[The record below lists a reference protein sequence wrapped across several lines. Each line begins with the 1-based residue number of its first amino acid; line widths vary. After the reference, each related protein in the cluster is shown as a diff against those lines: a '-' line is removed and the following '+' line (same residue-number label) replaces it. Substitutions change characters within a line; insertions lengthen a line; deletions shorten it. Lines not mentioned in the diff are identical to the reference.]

1 MQLTADE
8 KLRKA
13 HKDIMRDRHA
23 YVAAGTMLL
32 GESTIVDDIP
42 TARTDGR
49 NKQYGRQFMESLSVQ
64 EVAGI
69 VLHEAV
75 HIMLRHIPRH
85 RDLIKEN
92 AQLANIAFDYV
103 DNAFIRSLPSYGTT
117 FVLPEGHLYDEQF
130 KDMTVRQVYEI
141 LKKENEGGNGFG
153 GRCNGQTLDDHDT
166 SVIESLSD
174 AERGEL
180 EKIVTDAIQQS
191 VILAGMNGVD
201 VPRAIIDAITPEVD
215 WREAMREFVS
225 ETMRGRDDHTFTM
238 FNRKRLVDELYMPS
252 VISERVGDVI
262 IAIDTSGSIGQ
273 RELSEFMNYMGM
285 LCDQVEPD
293 SVTVLW
299 WDMKVQGTQKLT
311 SAYGNL
317 KEVLKP
323 MGGGGTYVSC
333 VSKYIIDNKISADCI
348 VVLTDGYVESQIK
361 WETSIPTL
369 WVSTRSNMAI
379 PKGKFVKLIQS

>member
-8 KLRKA
+8 KLRAA
-13 HKDIMRDRHA
+13 HKNIMRDRHA
-23 YVAAGTMLL
+23 YVTAGTMLL
-32 GESTIVDDIP
+32 GESTIVDNIP
-42 TARTDGR
+42 TARTDGK
-49 NKQYGRQFMESLSVQ
+49 NKEYGREFIEKLSVK

-130 KDMTVRQVYEI
+130 KDMTVREVYEI
-141 LKKENEGGNGFG
+141 LRQEQEQGGG
-153 GRCNGQTLDDHDT
+153 GRCNGNTLDDHDT

-180 EKIVTDAIQQS
+180 DKVITEAIQQS
-191 VILAGMNGVD
+191 VILAGMQGVD
-201 VPRAIIDAITPEVD
+201 VPRAISDAVTPIVNWKD
-215 WREAMREFVS
+215 ATRDFVT
-225 ETMRGRDDHTFTM
+225 ETMRGRDDYTFTR
-238 FNRKRLVDELYMPS
+238 FNRKRLSDDLYMPD
-252 VISERVGDVI
+252 VMSERVGDVI
-262 IAIDTSGSIGQ
+262 IAIDTSGSIADADLA
-273 RELSEFMNYMGM
+273 EFLSHMSA

-299 WDMKVQGTQKLT
+299 WDSEVRGNQKLV

-333 VSKYIIDNKISADCI
+333 VSKYIIDNKINADCI

-379 PKGKFVKLIQS
+379 PKGKFVKLI